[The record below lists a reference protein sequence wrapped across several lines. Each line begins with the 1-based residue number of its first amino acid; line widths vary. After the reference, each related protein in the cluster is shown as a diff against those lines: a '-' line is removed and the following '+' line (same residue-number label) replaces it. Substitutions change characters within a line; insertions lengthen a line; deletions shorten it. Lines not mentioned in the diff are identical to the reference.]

1 MACYVD
7 RCQDHG
13 WKLGRSCH
21 LIADTEAEL
30 HELAASIGM
39 KRSWFQGEASSP
51 HYDLTERRRAAAV
64 RLGAVEL
71 DRLSFVCKIRELRAK
86 RWASENSNDA
96 ETRLRAMVAARAELG
111 LGAGRPKG

>member
-7 RCQDHG
+7 RCQNHG
-13 WKLGRSCH
+13 WHLGPSCH

-30 HELAASIGM
+30 HELASAVGM

-64 RLGAVEL
+64 LLGAVEL

-86 RWASENSNDA
+86 RWATENSNAD
-96 ETRLRAMVAARAELG
+96 ETRRPATGKARVELG
-111 LGAGRPKG
+111 RGGRTK